1 MSGRFGQ
8 FGQVLARLEAQA
20 DTGLAAGVDDALQ
33 ALIMALAG
41 DADVVKLAASG
52 AQSLFHRMQAVKNF
66 HLIQCISCG
75 IVPMCRIIRVL
86 ADSLLQ
92 PCRMAS
98 PVTEEFT
105 MSPIEKVQNF
115 LSKRVFGDASSVS
128 PPSMS
133 TASISLT
140 AQSRQENVL
149 IAQGLKRHDE
159 GLLDELI
166 VQYQHRLLRYL
177 LYLTGNREVAEDLFQ
192 DTWMRVLMRGAQY
205 NGNARF
211 DTWLF
216 TIARNLVIDMRRKR
230 TMISLDELCEGGED
244 DRAFEVPSNGPNPL
258 ELYQGYENGQLV
270 AKLLLTLDPLHRE
283 VLVLRFH
290 EELSLDEIAQVTA
303 APLSTVKSRLYRG
316 LASLKPRLEAM
327 TRQQE
332 AL

>member
-1 MSGRFGQ
+1 MVSS
-8 FGQVLARLEAQA
+8 
-20 DTGLAAGVDDALQ
+20 AAWKFA
-33 ALIMALAG
+33 
-41 DADVVKLAASG
+41 
-52 AQSLFHRMQAVKNF
+52 
-66 HLIQCISCG
+66 
-75 IVPMCRIIRVL
+75 
-86 ADSLLQ
+86 
-92 PCRMAS
+92 
-98 PVTEEFT
+98 

-115 LSKRVFGDASSVS
+115 LSKRVFGGTDSVS
-128 PPSMS
+128 QPSMS

-140 AQSRQENVL
+140 TQSRQENAL

-177 LYLTGNREVAEDLFQ
+177 LYLTSNREMAEDLFQ
-192 DTWMRVLMRGAQY
+192 ETWMRVLMRGSQY

-230 TMISLDELCEGGED
+230 TMVSLDELCESNED
-244 DRAFEVPSNGPNPL
+244 ERTFEVPSNGPNPFD
-258 ELYQGYENGQLV
+258 LYQGYENGQLV
-270 AKLLLTLDPLHRE
+270 GRLLLTLDPLHRE

-327 TRQQE
+327 TGQQE
-332 AL
+332 AS